1 MQTTQNTNGECRLGT
16 QAELRLIPIRMAVI
30 LHSRLIMVHAKAASV
45 RPHFHINKALAPMLE
60 TAKTTMAKLTR
71 ILAAPLN
78 PVVEA
83 DDVVLGVL

>member
-1 MQTTQNTNGECRLGT
+1 
-16 QAELRLIPIRMAVI
+16 
-30 LHSRLIMVHAKAASV
+30 
-45 RPHFHINKALAPMLE
+45 MLE

-83 DDVVLGVL
+83 DDVVLEVL